1 MTLRCGLRCAACSA
15 DYRVN
20 IVPELEEAI
29 KHQDDCLILEQ
40 ANLANLRTIAHVLAQ
55 TVALHFYE
63 TCGAG
68 TPHTA
73 VPGLT

>member
-1 MTLRCGLRCAACSA
+1 M
-15 DYRVN
+15 
-20 IVPELEEAI
+20 PELEEAI

-63 TCGAG
+63 TCGALI
-68 TPHTA
+68 PHMA
-73 VPGLT
+73 LPVLTWHYQG